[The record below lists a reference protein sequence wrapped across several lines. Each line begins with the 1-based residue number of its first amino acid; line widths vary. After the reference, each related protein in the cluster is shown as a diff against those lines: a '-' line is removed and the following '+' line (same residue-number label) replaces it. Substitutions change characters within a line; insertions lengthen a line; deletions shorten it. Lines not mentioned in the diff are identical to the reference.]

1 MTNQPWYAQF
11 LTKDRPSAEHNWLHY
26 EVSPYLKQHETNPV
40 NWLPWCPD
48 AFIKAKRESKAV
60 FLSVGYS

>member
-11 LTKDRPSAEHNWLHY
+11 LTQDRPTAEHNWLHH
-26 EVSPYLKQHETNPV
+26 EVSPYLKQHERNPV
-40 NWLPWCPD
+40 NWFPWS
-48 AFIKAKRESKAV
+48 AEALQKAKKENKPV